1 MMRRFLSLSP
11 EQAAS
16 FSLNSSSLIP
26 TQFKA
31 SASAPV
37 TCPTL
42 AVSLADSIGRASPNV
57 PQTPA
62 AIFVHLVM
70 SCSFSASCASSCE
83 ASAAVS
89 VSPKIL

>member
-31 SASAPV
+31 SAREPV

-42 AVSLADSIGRASPNV
+42 AVSLADSIRPSIGRASPNV

-62 AIFVHLVM
+62 AIFVHW
-70 SCSFSASCASSCE
+70 
-83 ASAAVS
+83 
-89 VSPKIL
+89 